1 MRKVGLFVIRYYLF
15 AFIVYEFLFA
25 TYFYNIYLTNKNE
38 YHKESIHLVQNSLES
53 AVHAYEMTYDDAYAR
68 QSDTIAKLTTQ
79 ANGASTK
86 ERDGI
91 REILLSEFMEFFN
104 YEKLNALNGFLI
116 FDKDGRALLRFHKPY
131 AHDDKIIE
139 HRYSLQKLY
148 KTFSFQKGFEIGI
161 FQDSYRFQYPL
172 FYDGNFVGSYEYSV
186 DSQSLINEMQNFYGD
201 AHQALFRANNL
212 KNLIENKSIEK
223 FYNKVSVGSDTF
235 YMKKN
240 HYVKVIDK
248 DRFNYLKDLKEF
260 QQALHG
266 DDPKVV
272 DYSFDGKDYAV
283 VIYPIHDIEGKIFAY
298 ILVHLNGS
306 LLEHF
311 KYTFMIEM
319 FFVTLFGLMLGLFI
333 YKELQNRRYF
343 KELIDLQHDLIVV
356 NDGKGII
363 DTNRAFLEFFCY
375 ESLEE
380 YKHDHECICDM
391 FIEVDGYL
399 TKENKNGI
407 DWINHVKENPD
418 EEHKVKMLDCDK
430 EEHIFSVEIE
440 KISESHKFFILFRDI
455 TKDLSLKQEL
465 EERANYDGLTQ
476 IFNRNRFEFFL
487 DQELKKAQRYGN
499 VFSLIMF
506 DIDHFKKINDTYGH
520 DVGDH
525 VLRELTYLIKQ
536 HTRDVDIFARWG
548 GEEFMIITQTNIYQ
562 TEMFAEKLRAIVDK
576 HTFSDG
582 LHVTCSFGITQ
593 YRKNDSIES
602 IVKRCDNML
611 YSAKESGRNC
621 VASLK

>member
-1 MRKVGLFVIRYYLF
+1 MVRYYLL
-15 AFIVYEFLFA
+15 AFILYEFLFA
-25 TYFYNIYLTNKNE
+25 TYFYNLYLTNKNE

-53 AVHAYEMTYDDAYAR
+53 AVNAYEMTYDDAYAR

-79 ANGASTK
+79 ANGASIK
-86 ERDGI
+86 ERDAI
-91 REILLSEFMEFFN
+91 REVLLNEFMEFFN
-104 YEKLNALNGFLI
+104 YEKLNALNGFHI
-116 FDKDGRALLRFHKPY
+116 FDKEGRSLLRFHQPY
-131 AHDDKIIE
+131 AHDDKIIDQ
-139 HRYSLQKLY
+139 RYSLQNLY
-148 KTFSFQKGFEIGI
+148 KTFAFQKGFEVGI

-201 AHQALFRANNL
+201 AHQCLFRANNL
-212 KNLIENKSIEK
+212 QNLIKNKSIEK
-223 FYNKVSVGSDTF
+223 FYNKIAVGSDTF
-235 YMKKN
+235 YMKKK
-240 HYVKVIDK
+240 HYAKNINK
-248 DRFNYLKDLKEF
+248 DRFNYLKDLKVF
-260 QQALHG
+260 QKVLYG
-266 DDPKVV
+266 DTSKVV

-283 VIYPIHDIEGKIFAY
+283 VIYPIHDIQGKIFAY

-306 LLEHF
+306 MLEHF

-319 FFVTLFGLMLGLFI
+319 FFVTLFGLILGLFI

-363 DTNRAFLEFFCY
+363 DTNRAFLNFFCY
-375 ESLEE
+375 ENLEE
-380 YKHDHECICDM
+380 YKNDHECICDM
-391 FIEVDGYL
+391 FLEVDGYL
-399 TKENKNGI
+399 KKENKKSI
-407 DWINHVKENPD
+407 DWIHHVKENPN
-418 EEHKVKMLDCDK
+418 EEHKVKMLNCK
-430 EEHIFSVEIE
+430 NEERIFSVEIE
-440 KISESHKFFILFRDI
+440 KIGDSHRFFILFRDI

-465 EERANYDGLTQ
+465 EERANFDTLTQ

-487 DQELKKAQRYGN
+487 QQELQKAERYGN
-499 VFSLIMF
+499 IFSLVMF
-506 DIDHFKKINDTYGH
+506 DIDHFKRINDTYGH
-520 DVGDH
+520 DVGDII
-525 VLRELTYLIKQ
+525 LKELTALIKH

-562 TEMFAEKLRAIVDK
+562 TEMFAEKLRSIIEKA
-576 HTFSDG
+576 TFHNNLS
-582 LHVTCSFGITQ
+582 VSCSFGVTQ
-593 YRKNDSIES
+593 YRKEDTLES